1 MGCLGVAMAD
11 LGRLYQDGEI
21 IVREGDPG
29 DCMYVV
35 QKGRVDVIANFG
47 GDEVVLRSLGRND
60 FFGEMALFER
70 DVRTSTARAAGQAR
84 ILTVDRRTFLRGI
97 SEDPSLALRMVKI
110 MSHRIKDLTGRLAAY
125 ENPLSEG
132 RARGSPVPGDGAR
145 QRIARPGAAG
155 PGLQE

>member
-1 MGCLGVAMAD
+1 MAD

-35 QKGRVDVIANFG
+35 QKGRVDVVANSG

-70 DVRTSTARAAGQAR
+70 DVRTSTARAVGQAR

-110 MSHRIKDLTGRLAAY
+110 MSHRIKDLTGRLAVY
-125 ENPLSEG
+125 ENPSREG
-132 RARGSPVPGDGAR
+132 RA
-145 QRIARPGAAG
+145 
-155 PGLQE
+155 